1 MNKNICTYM
10 YAYKNS
16 SITCFGK
23 PLTTYL
29 QSRNMGLGDIHYY
42 MTMTNKDK
50 TIHKS
55 QLDKLLNELNKY
67 QELILIESI
76 YPPKNE
82 LELIKN
88 RCKELKCK
96 IITISKHG
104 ELLGVKDY
112 E

>member
-1 MNKNICTYM
+1 
-10 YAYKNS
+10 
-16 SITCFGK
+16 
-23 PLTTYL
+23 
-29 QSRNMGLGDIHYY
+29 
-42 MTMTNKDK
+42 MTMTNIDK

-55 QLDKLLNELNKY
+55 DFNKLLNELDEY
-67 QELILIESI
+67 QELILIRSI

-104 ELLGVKDY
+104 ELLGVKNY